1 MPLKIPI
8 SNSHNRFLIDI
19 NSQDST
25 QQIRT
30 FWVFYSLYDEYS
42 ENVGT
47 DVQIKN
53 GKNKK

>member
-1 MPLKIPI
+1 MPLKIRI
-8 SNSHNRFLIDI
+8 RNSQNRVLIDI

-25 QQIRT
+25 QLILT
-30 FWVFYSLYDEYS
+30 FWVFYFLYDEYS